1 MVWAR
6 EHVFVAELTECLEKA
21 STGRLERL
29 AGIAIDDD
37 KQVCH
42 VTMCWHVHLASW
54 AMSASR
60 SCLLS
65 TSELPSIT

>member
-6 EHVFVAELTECLEKA
+6 EQAFVAELADCLEKA

-37 KQVCH
+37 KQVCRCH
-42 VTMCWHVHLASW
+42 LTNAAVVH
-54 AMSASR
+54 
-60 SCLLS
+60 SCSLHG
-65 TSELPSIT
+65 

>member
-6 EHVFVAELTECLEKA
+6 EQAFVAELADCLEKA

-37 KQVCH
+37 KQVGRC
-42 VTMCWHVHLASW
+42 
-54 AMSASR
+54 AMSHTQLLGALLVLHGQMISS
-60 SCLLS
+60 SCS
-65 TSELPSIT
+65 HER